1 MWSIL
6 IIIGIIPVVAYWA
19 GRYFIYQK
27 TTLALGQHDCR
38 ISAEDLAQRMGL
50 AQKLPR
56 ALRGKRD
63 SSALA
68 QVVMLAGLCELK
80 RDHAK
85 PVAMRQRADLFSLAI
100 VPLSLLV
107 AVFAIF
113 VGKHILLCIFSV
125 VLVNAVAALMKF
137 TSMAIA
143 KHAALLGTKL
153 LRQARIPR
161 ASDEQLIE
169 NCVKVLAWK

>member
-6 IIIGIIPVVAYWA
+6 IIIGIIPVAAYWA

-38 ISAEDLAQRMGL
+38 ISTEDLAQRMGL
-50 AQKLPR
+50 VQKIPR
-56 ALRGKRD
+56 SLRGKRH

-68 QVVMLAGLCELK
+68 EIVMLAGLAVLK
-80 RDHAK
+80 RDHLKA
-85 PVAMRQRADLFSLAI
+85 VSMRERADLFALAI
-100 VPLSLLV
+100 APLSLLV

-113 VGKHILLCIFSV
+113 VGKSIIISLVCV
-125 VLVNAVAALMKF
+125 VIVNAIAALMKF
-137 TSMAIA
+137 TSMTIA
-143 KHAALLGTKL
+143 KHAAVVGTKL
-153 LRQARIPR
+153 LQEARIPR
-161 ASDEQLIE
+161 ISDEQLIE